1 MSRNIRKKERS
12 CSTLDDN
19 FEDQLLPPDHPS
31 EIEYQFLKVLPID
44 HLSYQFWF
52 LQETFAAR
60 MKEYEINLK
69 INRDGQEK
77 LKQYKERVEHLEKLE
92 KMKNNQQT
100 STTIQQI

>member
-1 MSRNIRKKERS
+1 MS
-12 CSTLDDN
+12 L
-19 FEDQLLPPDHPS
+19 
-31 EIEYQFLKVLPID
+31 ID

-52 LQETFAAR
+52 SQETFAAN

-69 INRDGQEK
+69 INRDGREK
-77 LKQYKERVEHLEKLE
+77 LKLYKERVEHLEKLE